1 MKMKKLIRIALAA
14 IVILLVAFTVF
25 WFARSADVNFDEARA
40 ALPNAAYSRFADV
53 DGVRIH
59 YQERGAGAPLVLLH
73 GYTASTFAWKDVF
86 EPLSQQFRVIAVDLK
101 GFGFSGKPDGDYT
114 RRAQGDLVIR
124 LLDHLKIDQAILCG
138 NSMGGE
144 VSMNA
149 ALRHPDRVSALILV
163 DSGGVKVSGA
173 GSVTPGVAEWRV

>member
-1 MKMKKLIRIALAA
+1 MKKLARFALL
-14 IVILLVAFTVF
+14 IIIILLVAFTVF

-59 YQERGAGAPLVLLH
+59 YQEKGAGAPLVLIH
-73 GYTASTFAWKDVF
+73 GYTSSTFAWNDGF
-86 EPLSQQFRVIAVDLK
+86 EPLSQEFRVIAVDLK

-114 RRAQGDLVIR
+114 RRAQGELVIR
-124 LLDHLKIDQAILCG
+124 LLDQLKIDRAILCG

-149 ALRHPDRVSALILV
+149 AVRHPGRVSALILV
-163 DSGGVKVSGA
+163 DSGGVTVSGG
-173 GSVTPGVAEWRV
+173 GSVTPGGAQCPA